1 MSREK
6 KGGNMKYK
14 NIIGIYS
21 PATLVIAATLI
32 LMSAGTAM
40 AAVWTDQA
48 DYSPG
53 SIVTISGDNSDN
65 AGYFAG
71 ETVIVSVNGP
81 YNYDSKCSA
90 IADSN
95 GAWSCTV
102 TLVSDLSA
110 EGTYYYTAVGQN
122 VSQSGMFTDSVNS
135 VTITSPTSANPQIIT
150 SLPATATI
158 SFTYTT
164 STAGTTTVEAQILGT
179 GISNLKT
186 LISGAGLSDSIQV
199 TIPAGTANGNY
210 NAKVTLI
217 NTYGTGA
224 NNGNDVQ
231 SSAVRINVPADNTPP
246 VITPIVS
253 GTIGNNGWY
262 INDVTV
268 SWTVTDA
275 ESEVSSK
282 TGCDS
287 TTINADTA
295 GTTLT
300 CVATSAGGTNSQSVT
315 IKRDATPPT
324 ISGSASPAPNPAGWN
339 KEDVTV
345 TFTCSDALSDID
357 SCTASQTLST
367 EGAGQ
372 SSTGTAVDKA
382 GNTASAT
389 VSGINIDKTVPT
401 VTITGITNGATY
413 TLGSVP
419 EAGCD
424 TTDALSG
431 VAISS
436 ILSLSGTWTV
446 TATCSGATDNAGN
459 TNSAI
464 AVYYVVY
471 NWNGFFHPV
480 DNLDSNGN
488 LILNVVKAGS
498 AIPAK
503 FSLNGNQG
511 IGIFA
516 TGYPKSQQITCNTNA
531 LQETIEETATSGSS
545 SLQYDPLTDTYI
557 YVWKTDKSWST
568 TCRQL
573 QVKLIDGTT
582 HVASFKFSK

>member
-110 EGTYYYTAVGQN
+110 EGTYYYMAVGQN

-179 GISNLKT
+179 SISNLKT

>member
-110 EGTYYYTAVGQN
+110 EGTYYYMAVGQN

-179 GISNLKT
+179 GTSNSKT